1 MSELAKVPG
10 SVLAYVTESTRRLQ
24 ANPGDA
30 EGLFARA
37 LIFAAL
43 GKEDEAR
50 EAILALA
57 HVAPRHPA
65 VVQARTNGMVD
76 MNALA
81 GWNGSVLRYVN
92 ACARALEKN
101 PKDPDALFTRAAI
114 LATLGQHQ
122 DALHTLETLAKIEP
136 QYPAVW
142 RLKARLYKEIGDPK
156 TADLCVR
163 AAERF
168 EAEQE
173 ARDTPRKP
181 TKLGDGD
188 QEFLR
193 KLLLSEGR

>member
-1 MSELAKVPG
+1 MP
-10 SVLAYVTESTRRLQ
+10 T
-24 ANPGDA
+24 PA
-30 EGLFARA
+30 E
-37 LIFAAL
+37 
-43 GKEDEAR
+43 R
-50 EAILALA
+50 EAAVYMMSGTRQPLTLVRGQGTRVWDDAGHDYLDF
-57 HVAPRHPA
+57 VAGIASNSLGHCHPA
-65 VVQARTNGMVD
+65 VVQARTKGMVD

-101 PKDPDALFTRAAI
+101 PRDPDALFTRAAI